1 MEDDIMIRTDEFRN
15 IVDSFNDRL
24 AGVPG
29 DITGIKLSE
38 EKWSLKEIIGH
49 LIDSASN
56 NHQRFVRLQFGDL
69 IGFPAYDAETWI
81 SAQKYNE
88 MDWIDL
94 ITLWYSYNRILLNV
108 IEGIDDKALD
118 NAWKVSEKELSL
130 GFLAKDYYRHLKW
143 HIEQFESRLNEI
155 NDSVR

>member
-1 MEDDIMIRTDEFRN
+1 
-15 IVDSFNDRL
+15 
-24 AGVPG
+24 
-29 DITGIKLSE
+29 
-38 EKWSLKEIIGH
+38 
-49 LIDSASN
+49 
-56 NHQRFVRLQFGDL
+56 
-69 IGFPAYDAETWI
+69 
-81 SAQKYNE
+81 
-88 MDWIDL
+88 
-94 ITLWYSYNRILLNV
+94 LLNV